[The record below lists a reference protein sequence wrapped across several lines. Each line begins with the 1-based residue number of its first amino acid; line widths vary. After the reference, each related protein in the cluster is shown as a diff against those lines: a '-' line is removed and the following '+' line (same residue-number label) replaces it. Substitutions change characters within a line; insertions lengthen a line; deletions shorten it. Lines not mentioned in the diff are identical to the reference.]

1 MHVRPTTYKNFY
13 IYLYIKITAYPCSK
27 KYSAE
32 RDPLV
37 PALKLST
44 NLTVLCS
51 RGIVVPPLCNIKK
64 LQSLELG
71 VYLIL
76 SIIIV

>member
-1 MHVRPTTYKNFY
+1 MYVISLY
-13 IYLYIKITAYPCSK
+13 YLYIKITAYPCSK

-32 RDPLV
+32 TDPLV

-51 RGIVVPPLCNIKK
+51 KGTVVPPLCNIQERKYHKK
-64 LQSLELG
+64 L
-71 VYLIL
+71 VTN
-76 SIIIV
+76 